1 MTPSLLIVNL
11 VYGCPQKQGYG
22 WNNMA
27 ADDLSSIQ
35 LYYLQQLRQ
44 KMPNKIISY
53 TFPAANYRKSDTVR
67 TINFPFRDVVICQF
81 RNVSILPYRNALL
94 KKV

>member
-1 MTPSLLIVNL
+1 
-11 VYGCPQKQGYG
+11 
-22 WNNMA
+22 MA

-53 TFPAANYRKSDTVR
+53 TFPAANYPKSDTVR
-67 TINFPFRDVVICQF
+67 TINFPFRDVVLYGQQYLNTINVF
-81 RNVSILPYRNALL
+81 RADDETVNEMMYDLGVPKSKVSTNRGVDEI
-94 KKV
+94 

>member
-1 MTPSLLIVNL
+1 
-11 VYGCPQKQGYG
+11 
-22 WNNMA
+22 MA

-53 TFPAANYRKSDTVR
+53 TFPAANYPKSDTDDTVR
-67 TINFPFRDVVICQF
+67 TINFPFRDVVLYGQQYLNTINVF
-81 RNVSILPYRNALL
+81 RADDETVTEMMYDLGVPKSKVSTIAP
-94 KKV
+94 